1 MLAFLGS
8 PRVAPILLLLA
19 SNVFMTFAWYW
30 HLRFSKLTM
39 PQAVLIGLGIAL
51 LEYCLAVP
59 ANRIGYGV
67 YSAAQLK
74 TIQEVVTLVIFSC
87 FAVIVLGEA
96 LTWRHLLGFAL
107 IAAGAFLIFQA
118 K

>member
-1 MLAFLGS
+1 
-8 PRVAPILLLLA
+8 
-19 SNVFMTFAWYW
+19 
-30 HLRFSKLTM
+30 
-39 PQAVLIGLGIAL
+39 
-51 LEYCLAVP
+51 
-59 ANRIGYGV
+59 
-67 YSAAQLK
+67 
-74 TIQEVVTLVIFSC
+74 VTLVIFSC